1 MNKNNKKYHIQIIQY
16 KINMDNNNNNNNI
29 NKMNIMKIKMM
40 TIIIN
45 SNNTHMKI

>member
-16 KINMDNNNNNNNI
+16 KINMDNNNNNI